1 MNGLTWWLYYYGI
14 VAGFL
19 IVYEIVIVRETG
31 ELFNPITQPYIT
43 LPIMIGVLLF
53 MVLPTVYFKY
63 IKDKKPSV

>member
-63 IKDKKPSV
+63 IKDKNPSV